1 MIVYFARH
9 GESVA
14 NTGHVISNRD
24 LDHPLTPTGRQQAVL
39 LAEKLNAAGLTIIYS
54 SPIPRALET
63 ATIVSRELNL
73 PLETADGL
81 REFDCGVL
89 EGRRGPFAWMRFSWI
104 LRHWF
109 ERGNTGK
116 SFPKGESF
124 NDVQQRFLALMDELV
139 ARHASD
145 GSSILCV
152 THAGAMHIGLTGL
165 LSDQPYEQVISWSIP
180 HTGIIKTIRENGV
193 FTCASLDG
201 VTTRRSK

>member
-14 NTGHVISNRD
+14 NTGHIISNRD
-24 LDHPLTPTGRQQAVL
+24 LDHPLTPTGRQQALL
-39 LAEKLNAAGLTIIYS
+39 LAEKLNDAGLTMIYS

-109 ERGNTGK
+109 ERGNTKK

-124 NDVQQRFLALMDELV
+124 LDVRQRFLAMMDELV
-139 ARHASD
+139 ARHASA

-152 THAGAMHIGLTGL
+152 THAGAMHIGLSGL
-165 LSDQPYEQVISWSIP
+165 LSEQPYDQVISWSIP
-180 HTGIIKTIRENGV
+180 HTGIIKTIRANGR
-193 FTCASLDG
+193 FTFASMDG
-201 VTTRRSK
+201 VTLRRER